1 MYNIIIII
9 LHVICQYGRQNYS
22 CDTCDIPILPPPTNQ
37 ISFSVPSEMF
47 TYSNCHCLNHQ
58 SVSSCTQR
66 EVNIII
72 LWWMV
77 ACTFCQVLCGGGSIA
92 KKSSMVKI
100 MYIAYHRK
108 AMCGW
113 REGPGDEARSGD
125 ETILP
130 CTQVSARRVNR
141 AIGFTWLC
149 CWHNDCT
156 CKKKS
161 AFCHSFFFI
170 TRANSRLSGSL
181 TLVLI

>member
-1 MYNIIIII
+1 MEDKTIAVI
-9 LHVICQYGRQNYS
+9 HVIFPYC
-22 CDTCDIPILPPPTNQ
+22 LPPPNQ

-72 LWWMV
+72 LLWWMV

-149 CWHNDCT
+149 CWRNDCT
-156 CKKKS
+156 CKKKVH
-161 AFCHSFFFI
+161 FVILSF
-170 TRANSRLSGSL
+170 SL
-181 TLVLI
+181 LGLTQDSLDRSP